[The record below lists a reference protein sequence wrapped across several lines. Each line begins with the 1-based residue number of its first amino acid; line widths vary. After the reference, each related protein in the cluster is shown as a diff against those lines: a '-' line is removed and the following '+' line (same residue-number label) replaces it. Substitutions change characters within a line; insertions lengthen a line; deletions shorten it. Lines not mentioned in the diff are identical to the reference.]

1 MNRGMEM
8 IESGT
13 MMRSWGCSVALHGAL
28 WGLGLWLISQP
39 AIVLQPI
46 FQWEVSL
53 VSQSQPSSRN
63 VSSIAPS
70 PQRDNQIGPVAT
82 SSIGKSAAA
91 PPPSVQSVTHR
102 TEAARE
108 PVLSEAETEPA
119 RSVVAVAVPNPRD
132 ANDPTG
138 APLSDRVSP
147 PQTVE
152 ESQNVVGEE
161 AQPPQSSNVQSAD
174 TAAQRA
180 DASSD
185 PPTQATGL
193 FSTVTDTSSFE
204 TKADF
209 GWLMQ
214 MLWSRVS
221 EMKRYPHEAR
231 MNQWEGRVIV
241 RVVINAQGQL
251 LDASVAMGSGYA
263 VLDRAA
269 LEAIKESCPLTLS
282 QPLGQERIVMR
293 IPIQYKLSS

>member
-1 MNRGMEM
+1 
-8 IESGT
+8 
-13 MMRSWGCSVALHGAL
+13 MMQSWGCSIALHGAL
-28 WGLGLWLISQP
+28 CGLGLWLIAQP
-39 AIVLQPI
+39 AIVLEPI

-63 VSSIAPS
+63 VPSNDASSQVDS
-70 PQRDNQIGPVAT
+70 RVHPVVTKA
-82 SSIGKSAAA
+82 GDKSAAA
-91 PPPSVQSVTHR
+91 APSVQSVTHR
-102 TEAARE
+102 IEALRE
-108 PVLSEAETEPA
+108 PVLSEAGPGTTQSE
-119 RSVVAVAVPNPRD
+119 VAVAVPNPSD
-132 ANDPTG
+132 AEDPT
-138 APLSDRVSP
+138 AASSSDRVSS
-147 PQTVE
+147 PQTV
-152 ESQNVVGEE
+152 VGDE
-161 AQPPQSSNVQSAD
+161 AQEPQSAHVLSAG
-174 TAAQRA
+174 A
-180 DASSD
+180 DDHRVDGSSD
-185 PPTQATGL
+185 PSTQATGL
-193 FSTVTDTSSFE
+193 SSIVTNTSSFE

-282 QPLGQERIVMR
+282 QPLGQERIVLR
-293 IPIQYKLSS
+293 VPIQYRLSS